1 MKEVIWNLLSKG
13 TKRGG
18 KSCLEI
24 DSSVIVAILSL
35 LGTGIGSVLGVVSSG
50 KVVNEKINTMQKA
63 IDKHNSVIERTYSL
77 ERDVKTAYNLI
88 DTLREKDDKFEKTV
102 EIIQNSL
109 NEMKLELAEI
119 RAKTD
124 LIEKREIDNK

>member
-1 MKEVIWNLLSKG
+1 M
-13 TKRGG
+13 
-18 KSCLEI
+18 EI

-35 LGTGIGSVLGVVSSG
+35 LGTGIGSVLGVISSG

-77 ERDVKTAYNLI
+77 EKDVKTLYTI
-88 DTLREKDDKFEKTV
+88 SESMRERDEKFEKT
-102 EIIQNSL
+102 IGDIQNNLS
-109 NEMKLELAEI
+109 EMKLELVEI

-124 LIEKREIDNK
+124 LIEKREIDK

>member
-1 MKEVIWNLLSKG
+1 MKEVTWNLLSKG

-24 DSSVIVAILSL
+24 DSTIIVAILSL
-35 LGTGIGSVLGVVSSG
+35 LGTGLGSVMGVLSSG
-50 KVVNEKINTMQKA
+50 KVMNEKINNLQTA
-63 IDKHNSVIERTYSL
+63 VNKHNQVVERTYGL
-77 ERDVKTAYNLI
+77 ERDVRSAYDLI
-88 DTLREKDDKFEKTV
+88 ESLRVRDEKFEGTV
-102 EIIQNSL
+102 ETIQNSL

>member
-18 KSCLEI
+18 KDLLEI
-24 DSSVIVAILSL
+24 DSTIIVAILSL
-35 LGTGIGSVLGVVSSG
+35 LGTGLGSVMGVLSSG
-50 KVVNEKINTMQKA
+50 KVMNEKINNLQTA
-63 IDKHNSVIERTYSL
+63 VNKHNQVVERTYGL
-77 ERDVKTAYNLI
+77 ERDVRSAYDLI
-88 DTLREKDDKFEKTV
+88 ESLRVRDEKFEGTV
-102 EIIQNSL
+102 ETIQNSL